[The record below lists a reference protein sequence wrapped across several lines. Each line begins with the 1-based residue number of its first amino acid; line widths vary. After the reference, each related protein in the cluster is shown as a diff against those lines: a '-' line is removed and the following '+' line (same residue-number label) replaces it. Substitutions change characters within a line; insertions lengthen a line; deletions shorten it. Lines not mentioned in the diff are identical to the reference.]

1 MLTLAGGCIFGKLF
15 KSCAIVRIKG
25 KPLLGGNAATLVLRG
40 NISLTINM
48 ALIETVTEFSAVV
61 RTQ

>member
-1 MLTLAGGCIFGKLF
+1 MTFLHGYGKTHSF
-15 KSCAIVRIKG
+15 C
-25 KPLLGGNAATLVLRG
+25 GNDATLVLGG

-61 RTQ
+61 RTQSRY